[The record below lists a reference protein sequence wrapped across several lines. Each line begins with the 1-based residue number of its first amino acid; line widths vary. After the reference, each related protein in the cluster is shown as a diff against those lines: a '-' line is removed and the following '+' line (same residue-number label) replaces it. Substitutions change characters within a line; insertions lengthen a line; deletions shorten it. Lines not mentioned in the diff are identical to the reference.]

1 MIQDKNT
8 PELPGHIPIR
18 TSGIFPTLHLPGFM
32 GRWGAWIVLL
42 ASLLITFNAWYFVR
56 GEATKRAQARFDFRV
71 KTIET
76 GIYER
81 LQAYE
86 FLLRGGSSLF
96 ATSDEV
102 TREDWQTYV
111 TKLQINQYYPGIQGV
126 GFSKHIL
133 PSEKEAHLSQIRSE
147 GFPQY
152 TIKPE
157 GDRPEYTSIIFLE
170 PFDWRNQRAFG
181 YDMFSEPTRKEA
193 MVRARD
199 TGIAALSGKVTLVQE
214 TAKDI
219 QAGFLIYLAIYRKG
233 EPLENPEQRREAL
246 MGYVYSPFRMN
257 EFMKGILV
265 EKEGYVNLQ
274 IFDGEKPLK
283 ETLLYRSD
291 TTEEIHNAPEDS
303 HFATNQSILE
313 YAGRRWLLS
322 FISSKYFEE
331 NIETGSMNF
340 ILLLGITISLL
351 LFGMVLSLTRSRSQ
365 AIALKESELLF
376 SQMFEQSTTS
386 TCFYNPKGT
395 IVKVNQAFCKMFGV
409 EENTIFDLGYNVFKD
424 QNVINGEVIPLL
436 RDIFDEKKTKNWEIN
451 FNIGVASDSTGTPT
465 SKTGKIFLEIFGYPV
480 LNHKGNLEYVVLQHY
495 DITSR
500 KKAEEE
506 LLNEKNFSEA
516 IIESIPGMLYVYD
529 DQGTHIL
536 HNKKHEEMTGYSAD
550 ELSHLNPLS
559 WYDDKADILRVEAA
573 INDVF
578 TKGYGEGEVPMRIK
592 NGKKLMM
599 HFTGSRLVMN
609 GNKYFVGVGTDITDR
624 KQAEEA
630 LKKSEVRYRSMME
643 SITDQLYICSPD
655 FTVEYM
661 NPAMISRLGRN
672 ATGERCHNAL
682 HGLDYRCD
690 WCVFNKV
697 AKGESIETTIIGP
710 LDGRTYRV
718 TNMPV
723 QNQNGT
729 VSKMSIFRDI
739 TGYLKAVAEKEKLEQ
754 ELRQAQKMESIGT
767 LAGGIAHDFNN
778 ILYPIMGFAELSLED
793 LPENHPVKENLKD
806 ILQGAKRARDLVK
819 QILAFSSQ
827 REEEQKPLVLSPL
840 IQETLKL
847 LRSTI
852 PSNIDIQKE
861 LYDTQDC
868 VLVSPI
874 EIHEIVMNLCTNAYH
889 AMEETGGTIRICLY
903 KSEPDPK
910 LNLSHGD
917 YCCLSIHDTG
927 IGIPTE
933 IINNIFDPYFTTKE
947 QGKGSGL
954 GLSVVHG
961 IIKKAHGAISVES
974 IPGKGT
980 VFKIYLP
987 ITSAINKP
995 DETSEDKPSLG
1006 GNEKILFVDDEV
1018 AIVKLGVRLLEKLG
1032 YTVTGKNSSI
1042 EALALFK
1049 SAPDAFNLVITD
1061 MTMPQMVGTE
1071 FAAKLMET
1079 RPDIPIIIC
1088 TGFSER
1094 VDIETAVS
1102 LGIREYIHKPILSV
1116 DLYSKVR
1123 AVLDQTKKDKNGKNT
1138 HNR

>member
-1 MIQDKNT
+1 MEDKRT
-8 PELPGHIPIR
+8 YEEL
-18 TSGIFPTLHLPGFM
+18 
-32 GRWGAWIVLL
+32 AQK
-42 ASLLITFNAWYFVR
+42 VR
-56 GEATKRAQARFDFRV
+56 ELSK
-71 KTIET
+71 EL
-76 GIYER
+76 E
-81 LQAYE
+81 
-86 FLLRGGSSLF
+86 S
-96 ATSDEV
+96 
-102 TREDWQTYV
+102 
-111 TKLQINQYYPGIQGV
+111 
-126 GFSKHIL
+126 SKHEITAL
-133 PSEKEAHLSQIRSE
+133 KGSEN
-147 GFPQY
+147 Y
-152 TIKPE
+152 
-157 GDRPEYTSIIFLE
+157 Y
-170 PFDWRNQRAFG
+170 RAFFEHGMDGVVVLDPNTAQPINFNDQACRQLG
-181 YDMFSEPTRKEA
+181 YSREEF
-193 MVRARD
+193 ARLR
-199 TGIAALSGKVTLVQE
+199 LS
-214 TAKDI
+214 DI
-219 QAGFLIYLAIYRKG
+219 
-233 EPLENPEQRREAL
+233 E
-246 MGYVYSPFRMN
+246 
-257 EFMKGILV
+257 
-265 EKEGYVNLQ
+265 
-274 IFDGEKPLK
+274 LK
-283 ETLLYRSD
+283 ET
-291 TTEEIHNAPEDS
+291 A
-303 HFATNQSILE
+303 A
-313 YAGRRWLLS
+313 
-322 FISSKYFEE
+322 
-331 NIETGSMNF
+331 ET
-340 ILLLGITISLL
+340 
-351 LFGMVLSLTRSRSQ
+351 Q
-365 AIALKESELLF
+365 AHIQK
-376 SQMFEQSTTS
+376 
-386 TCFYNPKGT
+386 
-395 IVKVNQAFCKMFGV
+395 IVKNG
-409 EENTIFDLGYNVFKD
+409 FDNFETLQRTKQGEIKHV
-424 QNVINGEVIPLL
+424 QVLAQVIDIDGRQVYHCIW
-436 RDIFDEKKTKNWEIN
+436 RDITE
-451 FNIGVASDSTGTPT
+451 
-465 SKTGKIFLEIFGYPV
+465 
-480 LNHKGNLEYVVLQHY
+480 H
-495 DITSR
+495 
-500 KKAEEE
+500 KKAEEALHLSEEKLRATLDATPFPIAIVDLQDDRIIYWSRSAFTLFGHAAPTASEWYQIAYPDPGYRQDVIERWKPFLGKARESRQPVNTGEYRVTCKDGSERICE
-506 LLNEKNFSEA
+506 LYATVLPDNLIVTFNDITERKQAENALKEEQAFLGALIDAIPVPVFYKNRAGQYLGFNKAFESFFGKTKEHLIGKSVFDINPKDLAEIYYAKDKELFEKDGKQQYESQVKNANGELRNVIFNKSVYYNNQGSVVGLIGA
-516 IIESIPGMLYVYD
+516 IL
-529 DQGTHIL
+529 
-536 HNKKHEEMTGYSAD
+536 
-550 ELSHLNPLS
+550 
-559 WYDDKADILRVEAA
+559 
-573 INDVF
+573 
-578 TKGYGEGEVPMRIK
+578 
-592 NGKKLMM
+592 
-599 HFTGSRLVMN
+599 
-609 GNKYFVGVGTDITDR
+609 DITDR
-624 KQAEEA
+624 KRSEEA

-643 SITDQLYICSPD
+643 SITDPLYICSPD
-655 FTVEYM
+655 FIVEYL

-682 HGLDYRCD
+682 HGLDHRCD

-778 ILYPIMGFAELSLED
+778 ILYPIIGFAELSLED
-793 LPENHPVKENLKD
+793 LPENHPVKENLED

-840 IQETLKL
+840 IQEALKL

-852 PSNIDIQKE
+852 PSNIDIQQE

-889 AMEETGGTIRICLY
+889 AMEETGGTLRVCLY

-927 IGIPTE
+927 IGISTE

-995 DETSEDKPSLG
+995 DETSEDKPNLG

-1071 FAAKLMET
+1071 FATKLMET

-1094 VDIETAVS
+1094 VDIETAAS

-1123 AVLDQTKKDKNGKNT
+1123 AVLDQSKKG
-1138 HNR
+1138 